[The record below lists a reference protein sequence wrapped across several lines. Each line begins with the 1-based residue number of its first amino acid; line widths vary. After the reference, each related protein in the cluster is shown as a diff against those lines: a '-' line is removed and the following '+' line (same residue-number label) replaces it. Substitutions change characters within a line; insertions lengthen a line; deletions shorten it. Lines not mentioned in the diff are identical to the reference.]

1 MRRPIIKNMFR
12 EEHFTAGDRCE
23 LAEVLH
29 PMRTALPY
37 DSYSLSHAYVEAGGR
52 TLPHRLIK
60 ASETY
65 VILSGEAVIHI
76 DEESVSLEA
85 GSCAVVPPGAEQ
97 SIVNCGQKRLEF
109 LCIVTPPWSA
119 GDEEVFQAKA

>member
-1 MRRPIIKNMFR
+1 M
-12 EEHFTAGDRCE
+12 
-23 LAEVLH
+23 
-29 PMRTALPY
+29 
-37 DSYSLSHAYVEAGGR
+37 
-52 TLPHRLIK
+52 PHRLIK

-65 VILSGEAVIHI
+65 VVLSGEAVIHI
-76 DEESVSLEA
+76 DGESVSLEA

-97 SIVNCGQKRLEF
+97 FIVNRGQKKLEF

>member
-1 MRRPIIKNMFR
+1 M
-12 EEHFTAGDRCE
+12 
-23 LAEVLH
+23 
-29 PMRTALPY
+29 
-37 DSYSLSHAYVEAGGR
+37 
-52 TLPHRLIK
+52 
-60 ASETY
+60 
-65 VILSGEAVIHI
+65 IHI

-97 SIVNCGQKRLEF
+97 SIVNRGQKRLEF